1 MSNKTIKLKNSSKT
15 IAHLLYLDG
24 FSSYLI
30 YETKLDNN
38 KLKLIQQNVIELFE
52 LAIDADEKFYKN
64 K

>member
-1 MSNKTIKLKNSSKT
+1 MSNKTIKLKNNSKT
-15 IAHLLYLDG
+15 IAQILYIEG

-38 KLKLIQQNVIELFE
+38 KLKLIQKNVIELFE

>member
-15 IAHLLYLDG
+15 IAHLLYLEG
-24 FSSYLI
+24 FGSYLI